1 MVLES
6 LKKVFSKK
14 KPGIEN
20 VNSEVEDI
28 LFALIEEMNERRPED
43 QQIAVEKS
51 TQLFGEGGVLDSLEL
66 VNLIV
71 AFEQRIQSD
80 LDFAITL
87 ADEKAM
93 SQKHNPFRSIESLA
107 DYAIMLIREKVN
119 G

>member
-6 LKKVFSKK
+6 FKKAFTKE
-14 KPGIEN
+14 KPVIEDIN
-20 VNSEVEDI
+20 KEVGNI
-28 LFALIEEMNERRPED
+28 LFALIEEMNERRPDD
-43 QQIAVEKS
+43 QKIAVEKS

-71 AFEQRIQSD
+71 AFEQKIQSD
-80 LDFAITL
+80 LDCVITL

-93 SQKHNPFRSIESLA
+93 SQKRNPFRSIESLA
-107 DYAIMLIREKVN
+107 DYAMMLIKEKVN